1 MPLHRSK
8 VKMKDKMI
16 SVELIE
22 PKVTEL
28 TITRIANDLNNH
40 ANYIL
45 INSQVILDIW
55 EDATR
60 LLQVFQKNNPDKTL
74 LLHGLSLKEVK
85 DVVPKMLEANIIG
98 SGRVSEIA
106 NLIKTTN
113 SYREYSGVHQ
123 PS

>member
-1 MPLHRSK
+1 MPWHRSK
-8 VKMKDKMI
+8 VEKMKDKMI
-16 SVELIE
+16 SIELIK

-28 TITRIANDLNNH
+28 TINMVANDLNNH

-85 DVVPKMLEANIIG
+85 DIVPKMLEANIIG

-106 NLIKTTN
+106 NLINATN
-113 SYREYSGVHQ
+113 SYWKYYEK

>member
-1 MPLHRSK
+1 
-8 VKMKDKMI
+8 MKDKTI
-16 SVELIE
+16 SIELIE

-28 TITRIANDLNNH
+28 TINRIANDLNNH

-60 LLQVFQKNNPDKTL
+60 LLQIFQKNNPDKTL
-74 LLHGLSLKEVK
+74 LLHGLSLKEVN
-85 DVVPKMLEANIIG
+85 DIVPKMLDANIIG

-113 SYREYSGVHQ
+113 SYRKYSGVNKL
-123 PS
+123 S

>member
-1 MPLHRSK
+1 
-8 VKMKDKMI
+8 MKDKMI
-16 SVELIE
+16 SIELIE

-60 LLQVFQKNNPDKTL
+60 LLQVFQKNNPDRTL